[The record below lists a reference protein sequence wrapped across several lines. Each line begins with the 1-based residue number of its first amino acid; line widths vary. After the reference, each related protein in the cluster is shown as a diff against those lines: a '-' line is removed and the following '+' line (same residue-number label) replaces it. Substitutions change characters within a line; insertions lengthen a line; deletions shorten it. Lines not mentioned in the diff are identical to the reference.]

1 MEQAKQKAMSIVTVG
16 EIKGKGTKR
25 IWIAS
30 SNILSSFEMGDV
42 LMIDYNHDSREIVIN
57 EAEIMG
63 NHTVS
68 SRNKREPIIDIKNK
82 EVSRMYNVGD
92 KVEVL
97 YYPRKIVIKI
107 AKSQKVREESEANKG
122 LGMFELFCG
131 ASTMSEHFK
140 RQGFIP
146 LGGLEV
152 NDQYLSFYR
161 DNHGDDVYTIAARIE
176 DVMPEDFPK
185 GIHTVLAGIPC
196 PPYSQGNLRLM
207 DELKKMRDGKPYDED
222 VVMQRFEAEAMT
234 FYVLRAI
241 LAMAPHTVVIEE
253 TPGYASTSGAM
264 MLRIVLKQHGYN
276 ISETVATG
284 KHTKRRRWVM
294 VANMNA
300 KVNLDDLIAYDDGLT
315 INDLLTIPLEE
326 REWKTAEENP
336 RVAGMI
342 RKGLGIRSAKPSDT
356 MTNTFTCHSTRH
368 TEPLLQNEEGTLYS
382 EFTIDEIVNI
392 HGLQGFKLSGEKTL
406 DRQVIGNGVTDQFAE
421 VAKRIIQANDLLPQC
436 EQFSAF
442 ATAS

>member
-1 MEQAKQKAMSIVTVG
+1 METKQKAMSIVTVG

-42 LMIDYNHDSREIVIN
+42 LMIDYNHDSREIIIN

-122 LGMFELFCG
+122 LGLFELFSG
-131 ASTMSEHFK
+131 AGCMSEHFK

-146 LGGLEV
+146 MGGLEL
-152 NDQYLSFYR
+152 NEQFLSFYR
-161 DNHGDDVYTIAARIE
+161 DNQGSDVYTIGARIE
-176 DVMPEDFPK
+176 DVMPEDFPM
-185 GIHTVLAGIPC
+185 GVHTVLAGIPC
-196 PPYSQGNLRLM
+196 PPYSQGNKRLIQ
-207 DELKKMRDGKPYDED
+207 ELKKMREGKPYDED
-222 VVMQRFEAEAMT
+222 VVVQRFDAEAMT

-241 LAMAPHTVVIEE
+241 LAMSPYTVVIEE

-276 ISETVATG
+276 ISETVSVG

-294 VANMNA
+294 VANMQT
-300 KVNLDDLIAYDDGLT
+300 KVDLDDLIAGDDGLT
-315 INDLLTIPLEE
+315 IGDLLAIPLEE

-342 RKGLGIRSAKPSDT
+342 RKGLGIRSVKPTDT
-356 MTNTFTCHSTRH
+356 ACGTFTCHMTRH
-368 TEPLLQNEEGTLYS
+368 TEPILQNEEGTLYS
-382 EFTIDEIVNI
+382 EFTIDEIANI
-392 HGLQGFKLSGEKTL
+392 HGLNGFKLSGVKTL

-421 VAKRIIQANDLLPQC
+421 VAKRIIQANDLLPQSEHINC
-436 EQFSAF
+436 F